1 MVIKDIY
8 KKVKPTLIK
17 GATVKDL
24 LNDIQA
30 TAWQYA
36 NIKINHLP
44 RLKKIADILK
54 DNGQRHS
61 LFMDHYSKALAVL
74 KRGL

>member
-1 MVIKDIY
+1 MIIKDIY

-24 LNDIQA
+24 LHDIQA

-36 NIKINHLP
+36 YLKTNQLP

-54 DNGQRHS
+54 DNGQRNA
-61 LFMDHYSKALAVL
+61 LFMDHYTQALAVL
-74 KRGL
+74 KRGI